1 MQMESN
7 HRLGVVAY
15 PIGQET
21 LCLGCATTTL
31 YIEKDGGQSGE
42 RSQRAF
48 KRRIYSPNRLL
59 NGIPTHLAMYG
70 Y

>member
-1 MQMESN
+1 MESN

-31 YIEKDGGQSGE
+31 YIEKDGGQSWIRTSVGV
-42 RSQRAF
+42 SQRFYRPPPLAT
-48 KRRIYSPNRLL
+48 RAS
-59 NGIPTHLAMYG
+59 THLAMYG